1 MIAHGIYAGTG
12 TVQGRCA
19 GIDEVNKAVG
29 GNAVRLLPGH
39 TLAGFR
45 APVGAHVMEA
55 RRRAGNKA
63 TQHHGNA
70 VAGII
75 LGSERGRGLRAVPV
89 KGGSHDGFGEV
100 SVRQP
105 VCPLALALEA
115 ADHSVATERFFMPA
129 HLVQT
134 RIAV

>member
-1 MIAHGIYAGTG
+1 MAMPLQVSFSVANG
-12 TVQGRCA
+12 
-19 GIDEVNKAVG
+19 
-29 GNAVRLLPGH
+29 
-39 TLAGFR
+39 
-45 APVGAHVMEA
+45 VGAF
-55 RRRAGNKA
+55 GPF
-63 TQHHGNA
+63 Q
-70 VAGII
+70 
-75 LGSERGRGLRAVPV
+75 S

-100 SVRQP
+100 SVRRP